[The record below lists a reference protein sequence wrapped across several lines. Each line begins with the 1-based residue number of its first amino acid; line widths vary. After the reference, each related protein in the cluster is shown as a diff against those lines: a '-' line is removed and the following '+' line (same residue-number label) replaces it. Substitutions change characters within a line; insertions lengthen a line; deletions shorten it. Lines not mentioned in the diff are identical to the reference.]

1 MKTWLIPMICL
12 LAAACAGK
20 GEVQVLEHDGV
31 RYQSLAVER
40 LPDLPKPLTGHV
52 VLPLG
57 DGFMVAGGHTTGF
70 VPVQEAY
77 IWRAGAWTTAPM
89 LYPHDTPF
97 ALTMKDGRIV
107 IGGGYSESFGIGQ
120 TWGVESY
127 DPATGKFSPEPI
139 MNFKRAHATAVELSG
154 GKLIISGN
162 WYAADATERYVFDD
176 YDRESRPSSDTLS
189 YPYVLRCDVDNALV
203 FGSRDGKYNLK
214 DCSIVRRWDGDSL
227 AVPLL
232 KQWHPYSFINHGP
245 VAGEGFIGDMSTGHF
260 SYLIH
265 AKAILE
271 QHSAILKVSGEI
283 FSLLETESP
292 IPSEG
297 PWGRIEYNG
306 YLQVDRQ
313 KKMAWLLGV
322 DDERRVYLAAVDYEA
337 ALGGTPAP
345 LAMYFTEPLEDVGQ
359 SPTSRLLPD
368 GRMVIAGGIS
378 DSNYE
383 PHAATYIFSV
393 NPVPRRSALLPTL
406 AGIIIIGAC
415 ATLVAVRRRRRR
427 VVEDP
432 PTTERMTMAQRIE
445 SLMRDRQL
453 FKRPNLRLADVAR
466 ELNTNTT
473 YISACVNSETG
484 LSFPDYVAS
493 FRVRYAQRLLCDYPD
508 KPLPDVAAESGFA
521 NEKSFYRT
529 FKAHTGKTPGE
540 WKNTHTE
547 GFSDK

>member
-1 MKTWLIPMICL
+1 MICL

-40 LPDLPKPLTGHV
+40 LPDLPRPLTGHV

-97 ALTMKDGRIV
+97 ALTMKDGRIF

-139 MNFKRAHATAVELSG
+139 MNFTRAHATAVELSG

-176 YDRESRPSSDTLS
+176 YDRESQPSSDTLS

-227 AVPLL
+227 EVPLL

-265 AKAILE
+265 AKDSLE
-271 QHSAILKVSGEI
+271 QHSAILKVSGET
-283 FSLLETESP
+283 FSMLETEYP

-297 PWGRIEYNG
+297 PWGRIDYYG
-306 YLQVDRQ
+306 YLQADRQ
-313 KKMAWLLGV
+313 TQTAWLLGV
-322 DDERRVYLAAVDYEA
+322 DDSRRVYLAAVDYGA
-337 ALGGTPAP
+337 AQGGESAP

-359 SPTSRLLPD
+359 FPNSRLLPD
-368 GRMVIAGGIS
+368 GRIVLSGGVS

-383 PHAATYIFSV
+383 PHGASYIFSV
-393 NPVPRRSALLPTL
+393 DPAPRRSLLPVL
-406 AGIIIIGAC
+406 SGIIILGAC
-415 ATLVAVRRRRRR
+415 VAFFAFRRRRYM
-427 VVEDP
+427 VEEEP
-432 PTTERMTMAQRIE
+432 PAAERMTMAQRIE

-453 FKRPNLRLADVAR
+453 FKRPDLRLADVAR

-473 YISACVNSETG
+473 YVSACVNSETG
-484 LSFPDYVAS
+484 LSFPDYVAT
-493 FRVRYAQRLLCDYPD
+493 FRVRYAQGLLCDYPD
-508 KPLPDVAAESGFA
+508 KPLTDVAAESGFA

-540 WKNTHTE
+540 WRNTHR
-547 GFSDK
+547 GVSDK

>member
-1 MKTWLIPMICL
+1 M
-12 LAAACAGK
+12 
-20 GEVQVLEHDGV
+20 QVVEHDGV

-52 VLPLG
+52 VLPLC

-70 VPVQEAY
+70 IPVQEAY
-77 IWRAGAWTTAPM
+77 LWSDGAWTVVPM

-107 IGGGYSESFGIGQ
+107 IGGGYAESFGIGQ
-120 TWGVESY
+120 AWGVESY
-127 DPATGKFSPEPI
+127 DSATGSFSPQPI
-139 MNFKRAHATAVELSG
+139 LDFKRAHASAVELSG
-154 GKLIISGN
+154 GKLIICGN
-162 WYAADATERYVFDD
+162 WYAPDAIERYVFDD
-176 YDRESRPSSDTLS
+176 YDRVSQLLADTLS
-189 YPYVLRCDVDNALV
+189 YPYTLRCDVDNALI
-203 FGSRDGKYNLK
+203 FGSRDGKFRLR
-214 DCSIVRRWDGDSL
+214 DCSVVRRWEGDSL
-227 AVPLL
+227 EVPLL
-232 KQWHPYSFINHGP
+232 KQWHPYSYINHGP
-245 VAGEGFIGDMSTGHF
+245 VADEGFVGDMSTGHF

-265 AKAILE
+265 AKDSLE
-271 QHSAILKVSGEI
+271 QHSAILKVSGET
-283 FSLLETESP
+283 FSMLETEVP

-297 PWGRIEYNG
+297 PWGRIDYYG
-306 YLQVDRQ
+306 YLQADRQ
-313 KKMAWLLGV
+313 TQRAWLMGV
-322 DDERRVYLAAVDYEA
+322 DGDRRVYLAAVDYGA
-337 ALGGTPAP
+337 SQGGKPAP
-345 LAMYFTEPLEDVGQ
+345 IAMYFTEPLEGVGQ
-359 SPTSRLLPD
+359 FPNYRLLPD
-368 GRMVIAGGIS
+368 GRMALAGGMS

-383 PHAATYIFSV
+383 PHAAAYILSI
-393 NPVPRRSALLPTL
+393 NPAPQSIGALLPAL
-406 AGIIIIGAC
+406 AGIIIIGAF
-415 ATLVAVRRRRRR
+415 AAFVIVRRRRRM
-427 VVEDP
+427 VEEEP
-432 PTTERMTMAQRIE
+432 PAAERLTMTQRIE

-453 FKRPNLRLADVAR
+453 FKRPDLRLADVAR

-473 YISACVNSETG
+473 YVSACVNSETG